1 MASGTIKK
9 DPLNFSG
16 SLTSADIVDSKLD
29 FSDANVSAYWVIRNG
44 ICFVRLSDIKTTQTS
59 YSFSKV
65 LTNLPPT
72 SQAIMAYD
80 REGHIEYSMYRG
92 DESKNIYLKTYTT
105 FTVGAKLPF
114 VSFSYPVSLTWH
126 P

>member
-29 FSDANVSAYWVIRNG
+29 FSDPDVTVNWVIRNG

-59 YSFSKV
+59 YSFGKV

-72 SQAIMAYD
+72 SQGVYAYD
-80 REGHIEYSMYRG
+80 IEGKIEYSMYPG
-92 DESKNIYLKTYTT
+92 SASDIYLKTTTT
-105 FTVGAKLPF
+105 FTVGAKLPH
-114 VSFSYPVSLTWH
+114 VTFSYPVDYTWH